1 MFDYDVL
8 RCERSMILFTAEERD
23 QKELEKELHKLEFQI
38 FRMRENLIDVSKDA
52 RVLGID
58 QSNNDDWIIVS
69 SIDDGQT
76 CKIMLTDCE
85 SAYRGRGCF
94 SLIASYYE
102 NAIHIGDIKGP
113 PNHGYGSICMKFLK
127 HIAREQNIPKVT
139 GDIAKRDWD
148 HVDRLVHFYQKHQFD
163 VWIDKDTQS
172 GGIKWVDL

>member
-1 MFDYDVL
+1 
-8 RCERSMILFTAEERD
+8 MILFTAEERD

-94 SLIASYYE
+94 SLIASYYD

-127 HIAREQNIPKVT
+127 YIAREQNIPKVT

-148 HVDRLVHFYQKHQFD
+148 HVDRLVHFYEKHQFD
-163 VWIDKDTQS
+163 VWIDNDTQS
-172 GGIKWVDL
+172 GGIKWIDL

>member
-1 MFDYDVL
+1 M
-8 RCERSMILFTAEERD
+8 FTAEERD

-94 SLIASYYE
+94 SLIASYYD
-102 NAIHIGDIKGP
+102 NAIHIGDIKGAEP
-113 PNHGYGSICMKFLK
+113 
-127 HIAREQNIPKVT
+127 
-139 GDIAKRDWD
+139 
-148 HVDRLVHFYQKHQFD
+148 RL
-163 VWIDKDTQS
+163 WL
-172 GGIKWVDL
+172 DLHEIFKTYRQRAEYPESDGRHR

>member
-1 MFDYDVL
+1 M
-8 RCERSMILFTAEERD
+8 FTAEERD

-85 SAYRGRGCF
+85 SAYQEEAVF
-94 SLIASYYE
+94 
-102 NAIHIGDIKGP
+102 
-113 PNHGYGSICMKFLK
+113 
-127 HIAREQNIPKVT
+127 T
-139 GDIAKRDWD
+139 
-148 HVDRLVHFYQKHQFD
+148 DRL
-163 VWIDKDTQS
+163 
-172 GGIKWVDL
+172 LL